1 MPEAATKTDSLPA
14 IREQPPRLEG
24 ERRPRSKLRRIGSW
38 FVSPD
43 STALVYLGLAVAM
56 LGFAALAF
64 TWSKVAATLSVPL
77 QIPYLASGGFVGLGL
92 VIVGVVIANIAVKR
106 RDNFARIRQLQ
117 KLSATMESIELAVA
131 EPPTGSDG
139 DGS

>member
-1 MPEAATKTDSLPA
+1 MATEPVLTETIPPL
-14 IREQPPRLEG
+14 REQPPQLEG
-24 ERRPRSKLRRIGSW
+24 ERRPPRKLRRFGSW
-38 FVSPD
+38 LVSPD
-43 STALVYLGLAVAM
+43 STALVYLGLAIAM
-56 LGFAALAF
+56 LGFGALAF

-92 VIVGVVIANIAVKR
+92 VIVGVVITNIAVKR

-117 KLSATMESIELAVA
+117 KLSSTMESIELAVA
-131 EPPTGSDG
+131 ESSGSDG